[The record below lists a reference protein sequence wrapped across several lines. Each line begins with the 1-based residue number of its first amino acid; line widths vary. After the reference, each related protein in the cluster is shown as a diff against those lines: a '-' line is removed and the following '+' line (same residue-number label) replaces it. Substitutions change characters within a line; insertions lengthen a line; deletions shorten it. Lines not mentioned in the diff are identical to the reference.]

1 MGFDPNAAAAPDSGA
16 FGLPNTEAD
25 ARVVLLPVPFDATT
39 SYGKGAAQGP
49 AAILEASKQVD
60 LFDLET
66 GRPYEAG
73 IFMLDESEDVRRWNE
88 SGNALSAKVIE
99 AAGVVA
105 GDPELEGALAEV
117 NAISAQLNA
126 HVYAETKRLLDAG
139 KIVGLIG
146 GDHATPFGC
155 IQAHAERFPG
165 LSVLHFDA
173 HADLRPA
180 YEGFEWSHAS
190 IMDNVVRKTSIA
202 RLVQVGIRDLSEQE
216 FDAIERSNGRTVSF
230 YDVDLKRAQRGGEP
244 WDDIAMRIASNLGN
258 EVYVSFDIDGLD
270 PALCPHTGTPVP
282 GGLAF
287 HEAAAVL
294 EAVVSSGRRIVGFDL
309 NEVAPG
315 PEGDEWDANVG
326 ARMLYKLIGWTLVSQ
341 GLSRPR
347 R

>member
-1 MGFDPNAAAAPDSGA
+1 MPFDPNAAALPDSGV
-16 FGLPNTEAD
+16 FGLPHGEAD
-25 ARVVLLPVPFDATT
+25 AKVVLLPVPFDATT
-39 SYGKGAAQGP
+39 SYGKGASNGP
-49 AAILEASKQVD
+49 AAVLEASKQVD

-73 IFMLDESEDVRRWNE
+73 LFMLPESEDVRRWNA
-88 SGNALSAKVIE
+88 SGNELSAKVIE
-99 AAGVVA
+99 AAGRVE
-105 GDPELEGALAEV
+105 GDEALERALREV
-117 NAISAQLNA
+117 NAIGAQLNA
-126 HVYAETKRLLDAG
+126 FVHRETTRLLDAG
-139 KIVGLIG
+139 KIVGLVG

-190 IMDNVVRKTSIA
+190 IMDNVLRRTTVA
-202 RLVQVGIRDLSEQE
+202 RLVQVGIRDLSEEE
-216 FDAIERSNGRTVSF
+216 FDRVERSGGRVVSF
-230 YDVDLKRAQRGGEP
+230 YDVDLKRAQRSGEI
-244 WDDIAMRIASNLGN
+244 WDDVALRIASALG
-258 EVYVSFDIDGLD
+258 ETVYVSFDVDGLD

-287 HEAAAVL
+287 HEATAVL
-294 EAVVSSGRRIVGFDL
+294 EAVVRSGRRIVGFDL

-315 PEGDEWDANVG
+315 PDDEWDANVG